1 MPYPESAVV
10 KVSPALDSEVPSNN
24 ATALART
31 FRTDER
37 DKKELCSQLSLGVL
51 AVALRGAAS
60 SDAATKAKPRSPAAT
75 RRDQNATRP
84 RDNGDSQ
91 PLPLGQDWW
100 VRFYHPVLLS

>member
-37 DKKELCSQLSLGVL
+37 DKKELGSQLSPGVL

-60 SDAATKAKPRSPAAT
+60 SPAAT